1 MVRQRVR
8 IRFSKQ
14 GDMTLIG
21 HRDMMRAFQR
31 AFRRAQLPLSLSEG
45 FHPHLR
51 MTFPMA
57 LAVGTEGT
65 DEVMELE
72 LVDCKLTGEEIA
84 SSVARYTPRG
94 LNILSA
100 ELLPEG
106 TKKARVAATC
116 YHVSIDAEH
125 LPAAREGIGQLM
137 QASSRLI
144 VRPGKVKEID
154 VRKAIDTLTLDG
166 DQLRVRVIKM
176 DTGPEIGPN
185 DIMQALDLKDD
196 AIGTGQW
203 VRDRVELTS
212 EKP

>member
-1 MVRQRVR
+1 
-8 IRFSKQ
+8 
-14 GDMTLIG
+14 MTLVG

-31 AFRRAQLPLSLSEG
+31 AFRRARLPLSFSEG

-57 LAVGTEGT
+57 LAVGTEST

-72 LVDCKLTGEEIA
+72 LVDCELSSEEIA
-84 SSVARYTPRG
+84 SRSARFTPAG

-116 YHVSIDAEH
+116 YHVSIDTDH
-125 LPAAREGIGQLM
+125 LPAAREGIERLM
-137 QASSRLI
+137 AASSWPI
-144 VRPGKVKEID
+144 VRPGKEKEID
-154 VRKAIDTLTLDG
+154 VRKAIDTLSLEG

-176 DTGPEIGPN
+176 DKGPEIGPR
-185 DIMQALDLKDD
+185 DIMQALDLKED
-196 AIGTGQW
+196 AIGAGRW